1 MKVALAARV
10 ALLAAAIYAVAAQ
23 PQCPAPVGLAP
34 LNPAVRRPNRVE
46 HFFVLFCPSSFVAD
60 VDPLP
65 ASSPFQV
72 TMPTVQDSL
81 EWITTSGQ
89 SKLFATTEGGKL
101 YSSKNSGASWYDH
114 TPDLQSK
121 EGTKSTDKV
130 LALITSGEDESHE
143 NIIVQGFEG
152 EHWASRDLGNTWIQ
166 PCGVLGADPNNCF
179 ADPGNGVA
187 FAYTFFKMHP
197 KLPDH
202 VLVLVE
208 RDLEP
213 ESEFL
218 ALDLMYSA
226 DFGKTWQNLTETAGD
241 RVWGFVDFDFAPPVP
256 GDMDDGMPGI
266 MATVY
271 ETEEDMKN
279 GYYDFWDYNVH
290 FVYTTDLFKTSHQRM
305 VMCGN
310 SFEVLNGDVYVAQL
324 RDCLVYHATT
334 DDEARAAMEEDTDI
348 ILKIST
354 DAGKTFTQA
363 CVPSSLGQRGYT
375 VYDWNKEAPGP
386 DFLSVDHTEVSAARD
401 VGFIGNLYSADV
413 NMQFFS
419 LNMRDNIRIGG
430 SADFTNVAA
439 IPGVYLANQVVGH
452 AMTMDAVKTR
462 ITYNAGGVWQGIRP
476 PLLGA
481 DGKRINCQDG
491 PDSCELHLHGD
502 THWMH
507 GTWKTRLGS
516 VYTHESAPGVIL
528 ATGNVGKS
536 LAFDPTSVNTYLSR
550 DAGLTW
556 EEIIKGPHIYEFG
569 NNGGLIVIGK
579 MSSLGPTDTVKF
591 SRDLGRCWEEL
602 KLSQMISIH
611 NIRADPQGKG
621 DVFIIRG
628 SIDDKTAD
636 GDPDGVMYTIDFN
649 NLMQVDTTGKPTY
662 VWAPPRCEPTKDY
675 EQWAATSPN
684 PDKCILGR
692 NATFTRRMRDPTSLC
707 LNRQDYV
714 RPEPETKACE
724 CSEQYDTECEFGW
737 ERPNPLGMCE
747 RMKTVDFVKE
757 CPAMEGREISAT
769 NMRIIA
775 GSSCVD
781 ESGALGRDKY
791 RVDGGDGGKGRRRGR
806 GVLAFFLWMFFIGVF
821 GGVGYWA
828 YNQYDLGQYVP
839 MEVKQC
845 VNGAWDKINGLMG
858 RKTAAPAGYF
868 EPLGDFD
875 ADEL

>member
-10 ALLAAAIYAVAAQ
+10 ALLTAAIYAVAAQ
-23 PQCPAPVGLAP
+23 PACPAPVGLAP
-34 LNPAVRRPNRVE
+34 VTPAVRRPN
-46 HFFVLFCPSSFVAD
+46 LSPSIILLVFPGKILVAD
-60 VDPLP
+60 VDPPPALP
-65 ASSPFQV
+65 IQQ
-72 TMPTVQDSL
+72 TMPTIQDSL
-81 EWITTSGQ
+81 DWIVTSEQ
-89 SKLFATTEGGKL
+89 SMLFATTEGGKL
-101 YSSKNSGASWYDH
+101 YSSKNNGKSWLDE
-114 TPDLQSK
+114 TPNLMSK
-121 EGTKSTDKV
+121 TPKSSDKV
-130 LALITSGEDESHE
+130 LTLVTSSEDDPHA
-143 NIIVQGFEG
+143 NVIVQGFEG
-152 EHWASRDLGNTWIQ
+152 EHWGSKDLGANWIQ
-166 PCGVLGADPNNCF
+166 PCGVVGADPANCF
-179 ADPGNGVA
+179 ADPTNGVG
-187 FAYTFFKMHP
+187 FVYSLFKMHP

-202 VLVLVE
+202 LLVLVE

-213 ESEFL
+213 DSEYL

-226 DFGKTWQNLTETAGD
+226 DFGKSWQNLTETAGD

-271 ETEEDMKN
+271 ESEDDMKD
-279 GYYDFWDYNVH
+279 GYYSPWDYNVH
-290 FVYTTDLFKTSHQRM
+290 FVYSTDLFKTAHQRR

-324 RDCLVYHATT
+324 RDCLVYHATS
-334 DDEARAAMEEDTDI
+334 DAEARAEMEEDTDI
-348 ILKIST
+348 VLQIST

-363 CVPSSLGQRGYT
+363 CVPSSLGQQGYT
-375 VYDWNKEAPGP
+375 VYDWNKSEPGP
-386 DFLSVDHTEVSAARD
+386 DFLSVDHTEISPARN
-401 VGFIGNLYSADV
+401 VGFLGNLYSADV

-439 IPGVYLANQVVGH
+439 IPGVYLANQVIGH
-452 AMTMDAVKTR
+452 AMTMDSVKTR
-462 ITYNAGGVWQGIRP
+462 ITYNAGGVWQGITP

-481 DGKRINCQDG
+481 DGKRINCQEG
-491 PDSCELHLHGD
+491 PDSCELHLHGE
-502 THWMH
+502 THWMR
-507 GTWKTRLGS
+507 GSWKTRLGS

-550 DAGLTW
+550 DAGVTW
-556 EEIIKGPHIYEFG
+556 EEIVKGPHIYEFG

-579 MSSLGPTDTVKF
+579 MSSLGTTNKIQF
-591 SRDLGRCWEEL
+591 SRDLGRCWEDLE
-602 KLSQMISIH
+602 LSQTISIH
-611 NIRADPQGKG
+611 NIRSDPGGKG
-621 DVFIIRG
+621 DVFIVRG
-628 SIDDKTAD
+628 SIDDGTAD
-636 GDPDGVMYTIDFN
+636 GDADGVMFTIDFN
-649 NLMQVDTTGKPTY
+649 SLLQKDANGAATY
-662 VWAPPRCEPTKDY
+662 AWSPARCEPKDY

-692 NATFTRRMRDPTSLC
+692 NATFTRRMRDPTSAC
-707 LNRQDYV
+707 LNRADYV
-714 RPEPETKACE
+714 RPEPVTKACE

-737 ERPNPLGMCE
+737 ERPNPLAVCE
-747 RMKTVDFVKE
+747 RMKTVDFVRE

-781 ESGALGRDKY
+781 ETGALGRDRY
-791 RVDGGDGGKGRRRGR
+791 RVDGTDDGKGKHRGH
-806 GVLAFFLWMFFIGVF
+806 GVLAFFLWTFFIVAI
-821 GGVGYWA
+821 GGAGYWA

-845 VNGAWDKINGLMG
+845 VNGVWDKINELMG
-858 RKTAAPAGYF
+858 RRSAAPAGYF